1 MTELSKKRSLSGMTF
16 KPLTENRGEELLTS
30 YLAAFPVKTS
40 PAPEREQGS
49 QENGHPCGHTW
60 RELCLKCDPDT
71 SMLKTVRCLW
81 EEVLEPSSVTLPK
94 WGMMQDG
101 ELWERTTLPRHIK
114 ETESGSSESWRTP
127 KATEYMPPLTS
138 EMIANI
144 CPQKMAKRGKHS
156 LATQVENKS
165 MWPTPTCQE
174 VEHPDA
180 ELTETGRRKSKD
192 GNSSHSLNLADS
204 VKQWPTPTTRDYKG
218 VPPEGYF
225 RDGELQTDTVDRA
238 VHAVSDGNTQG
249 QLSPDWVE
257 WLMGW
262 PIGWTRLE
270 PIELDERGWETDPAD
285 NPGDIPRVA
294 TGIKARADRLKAIGN
309 GQVPQAAE
317 LAWRILTQ

>member
-1 MTELSKKRSLSGMTF
+1 MSWLYSRALVEEYSEANALDGEQSAPSSGSHIQQAYCAPDKMTELSKKRSLSGMTF
-16 KPLTENRGEELLTS
+16 KPLTESRGEELLMS

-40 PAPEREQGS
+40 HAPERERAS
-49 QENGHPCGHTW
+49 QENDLPCGHTW

-81 EEVLEPSSVTLPK
+81 EEDLEPSSVTLPK
-94 WGMMQDG
+94 WGMMQNG
-101 ELWERTTLPRHIK
+101 ELWERTTLPRRIK
-114 ETESGSSESWRTP
+114 ETESGSSESW
-127 KATEYMPPLTS
+127 
-138 EMIANI
+138 
-144 CPQKMAKRGKHS
+144 
-156 LATQVENKS
+156 
-165 MWPTPTCQE
+165 PTPTCQE
-174 VEHPDA
+174 VEHPEA

-192 GNSSHSLNLADS
+192 GKSSHSLNLADS
-204 VKQWPTPTTRDYKG
+204 VKQWPTPLAGDCKG
-218 VPPEGYF
+218 KNAEAGLI
-225 RDGELQTDTVDRA
+225 RNDGKSRMDRLANAA
-238 VHAVSDGNTQG
+238 VYSGDEMIPG

-285 NPGDIPRVA
+285 TGDIPRVA